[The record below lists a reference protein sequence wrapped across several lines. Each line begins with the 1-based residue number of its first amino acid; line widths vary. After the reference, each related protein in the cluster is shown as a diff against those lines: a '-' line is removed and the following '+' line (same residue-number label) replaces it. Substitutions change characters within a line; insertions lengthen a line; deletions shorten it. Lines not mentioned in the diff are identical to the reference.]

1 MNTIAAKTSL
11 KINNQLPDQVSQNI
25 ELRTFAANHSK
36 SETRLPGLSLTKI
49 DKEGDRHC

>member
-11 KINNQLPDQVSQNI
+11 IPAQVLQKI
-25 ELRTFAANHSK
+25 ELHTSPANHSK
-36 SETRLPGLSLTKI
+36 SETRLPELYLTKI